1 MRAASVE
8 ALTPFPLAS
17 SANCFFHASKP
28 AAVLPH
34 CAAPALL
41 VIHTS
46 DTRTATATVLTCR
59 PSVIPNSF
67 HALAS
72 DETLARHPCRDEAS
86 SPALALVKIRV
97 LHFGDGLLRSPSGSL
112 ETVSA
117 RVFFHEDI
125 FVPRTR
131 APGYSRNGRGQ
142 TPNGGG
148 AHGSPNQRAHVRKG
162 HKSGGAGLRRGCPES
177 FFSVMRGLRLAVN
190 APSRVVLTPR
200 RWRQVGG
207 SNSARRRWQTSP
219 VTGHEGNR

>member
-86 SPALALVKIRV
+86 SPALALFKIRV

-112 ETVSA
+112 KTVSA
-117 RVFFHEDI
+117 RVFFHKDI

-162 HKSGGAGLRRGCPES
+162 HQSGAQVCEGGVRSLSSLLCADYA
-177 FFSVMRGLRLAVN
+177 LRLM
-190 APSRVVLTPR
+190 
-200 RWRQVGG
+200 RQVVW
-207 SNSARRRWQTSP
+207 SCNP
-219 VTGHEGNR
+219 VLFPFVNNRIKRININ